1 MRNYRAGL
9 SIPCRVKYVSLCSL
23 WCTLA
28 LSAFFVAGMPWL
40 WVLLAAIGTG
50 VTLHLRAIPA
60 ANHLATRRF
69 ALAQHRADKE
79 ELQRFVADIA
89 VLVEYI
95 ARQEYAVARTQAIG
109 LITDFH
115 FDIAL

>member
-1 MRNYRAGL
+1 MFGDYLRNYRAGL

-50 VTLHLRAIPA
+50 VTLHLRAIP
-60 ANHLATRRF
+60 TS
-69 ALAQHRADKE
+69 
-79 ELQRFVADIA
+79 
-89 VLVEYI
+89 
-95 ARQEYAVARTQAIG
+95 
-109 LITDFH
+109 
-115 FDIAL
+115 